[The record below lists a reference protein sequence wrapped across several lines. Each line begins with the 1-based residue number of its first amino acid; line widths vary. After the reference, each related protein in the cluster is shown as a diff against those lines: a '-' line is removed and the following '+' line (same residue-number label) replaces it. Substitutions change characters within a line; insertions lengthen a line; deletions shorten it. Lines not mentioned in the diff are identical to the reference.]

1 MSEAIA
7 EGQQSGGEG
16 GHDDHGHH
24 DHPPYLAHHFDTPA
38 QQFDAAK
45 IGMWAFLV
53 QELLFFSGIFVA
65 YGIFRSWYPETFS
78 AASHLL
84 DRKMGA
90 GNTIV
95 LLFSSLTAALAVRSA
110 QLGEKKQTSNYLLI
124 TVACAFIFLIVKYFE
139 YSHKFHTGLLPGQYF
154 NPDLHHLGVASLPAN
169 SHVFFSIYFMA
180 TGIHGIHV
188 LVGIGVLLW
197 IWRRNERG
205 DFSKEYYAGVDL
217 SALYWHL
224 VDLVWIYLFPLLYL
238 ID

>member
-1 MSEAIA
+1 MSDVLVADGHEKA
-7 EGQQSGGEG
+7 GEG
-16 GHDDHGHH
+16 HV
-24 DHPPYLAHHFDTPA
+24 HPPYLAHHFDTPA

-78 AASHLL
+78 AASHQLN
-84 DRKMGA
+84 RVMGA

-110 QLGEKKQTSNYLLI
+110 QLGQKKHTSLYLLVTI
-124 TVACAFIFLIVKYFE
+124 LCACIFLVVKYFE
-139 YSHKFHTGLLPGQYF
+139 YAHKFESGLLPGRFYH
-154 NPDLHHLGVASLPAN
+154 PDHHHLAHGMPDLPAN
-169 SHVFFSIYFMA
+169 AHVFFSIYFMS
-180 TGIHGIHV
+180 TGIHGLHIAI
-188 LVGIGVLLW
+188 GIGVLLW

-217 SALYWHL
+217 AALYWHL

>member
-1 MSEAIA
+1 MTDVTVDGSHAA
-7 EGQQSGGEG
+7 KGDG
-16 GHDDHGHH
+16 HGHA
-24 DHPPYLAHHFDTPA
+24 HPAYLAHHFDTPA

-78 AASHLL
+78 AASHQLN
-84 DRKMGA
+84 RVMGA

-110 QLGEKKQTSNYLLI
+110 QLGEKKQTSMYLLVTI
-124 TVACAFIFLIVKYFE
+124 LCACIFLVVKYFE
-139 YSHKFHTGLLPGQYF
+139 YSHKFEAGLLPGRLYH
-154 NPDLHHLGVASLPAN
+154 PDHHHLAEGLPALPAN
-169 SHVFFSIYFMA
+169 AHVFFSIYFMS
-180 TGIHGIHV
+180 TGIHGLHIAI
-188 LVGIGVLLW
+188 GIGVLLW

-217 SALYWHL
+217 AALYWHL